1 MQDFLITDNLAEIDP
16 DINSLTEIEAERQYR
31 RLIMIPSESSAPM
44 AVRQVLGSA
53 FTNIYAE
60 GYPRPETRT
69 MSQEDIMNYGMQL
82 GTYRRYSDPRYYKG
96 VEYVDMVEALAKRR
110 CAELFAAN
118 GYEADDLYINVQALS
133 GAPANNAVYT
143 ALLKPGDSILGMDL
157 LHGGHLS
164 HGSPVNRSGINYVAY
179 HYKVDAETE
188 VIDYDMV
195 EKLAVISNPK
205 IIIAGY
211 SSYPWIPDWKKFRK
225 IADRV
230 GAVLLADISHIA
242 GLIAAGVAESPVGY
256 AHVITFTTH
265 KTLCGPRGA
274 VIISHDH
281 ETASLID
288 KAVFPGEQGGP
299 HINNIAAM
307 ALTFKL
313 AKTDAFKALQIQT
326 QKNTEALSESLSK
339 HGLRIPYKGTNSHL
353 TLIDCKSVVSE
364 AGVPLTGDL
373 AARILDLAGIVVNRN
388 TIPGDSSA
396 LKASGVRLGT
406 TWLTQRGFV
415 EKDMQT
421 IGEIIADVLKG
432 TTPYYMCG
440 RIGKKTRAK
449 IDFKVLEEA
458 KIRIRQLAE
467 SKRSADSISH
477 MHNEPHFTYIDDKF
491 NQDKI
496 GLEISGERVRP
507 FVSFTFTND
516 LDELKPGLTS
526 QTQMNTSMGNIEGT
540 ITCIEP
546 ERFVFTVDGEKAALA
561 RDWLCGISTAFTK
574 FDDDLCKRIPGPVCI
589 AVTDPILKKPELTEI
604 FGACKPYYVGI
615 AKDLNLPSLP
625 EFEWTQPSEGEP
637 KKTVL
642 NAIHKDMGAKMIAFA
657 GWEMPVW
664 YSSVLEEHNATR
676 TAAGLFDVTHMGVFQ
691 AEGPDASLFLDSVCA
706 NDILM
711 LKIGD
716 SCYTHF
722 LDSHANVIDD
732 LLVYRRDKHKY
743 LVVVNAA
750 NEEKDWA
757 WLNEVKEG
765 TVKVDEERPWVCAH
779 GRNVVLR
786 NLKDPG
792 EGADMRVDVALQGP
806 KSQEILLKL
815 TNDPT
820 EVRKIKRLNRT
831 QLCESVLD
839 GIEVVVSRTGYTGE
853 KMCFELF
860 VHPEQAPKLWKA
872 LMEAGEPLGLK
883 PCGLGARDSLRT
895 EAGLPLYGH
904 EMGGEFNLGVSEA
917 GFLPFI
923 KTNTAWFIGRTAF
936 EKQEKERQGVVVRFR
951 FEEKGVRMAHHGDP
965 VLDNRGKC
973 IGKVTSCA
981 IDQDGLLTGQAFIE
995 KKYAEEGNVINI
1007 FQSASEKESKAP
1019 AHLTTGDKVVLPTP
1033 AKIITR
1039 FMR

>member
-1 MQDFLITDNLAEIDP
+1 MQDFLITDKLAEIDP

-364 AGVPLTGDL
+364 AGVPLT
-373 AARILDLAGIVVNRN
+373 
-388 TIPGDSSA
+388 
-396 LKASGVRLGT
+396 
-406 TWLTQRGFV
+406 
-415 EKDMQT
+415 
-421 IGEIIADVLKG
+421 
-432 TTPYYMCG
+432 
-440 RIGKKTRAK
+440 
-449 IDFKVLEEA
+449 
-458 KIRIRQLAE
+458 
-467 SKRSADSISH
+467 
-477 MHNEPHFTYIDDKF
+477 
-491 NQDKI
+491 
-496 GLEISGERVRP
+496 
-507 FVSFTFTND
+507 
-516 LDELKPGLTS
+516 
-526 QTQMNTSMGNIEGT
+526 
-540 ITCIEP
+540 
-546 ERFVFTVDGEKAALA
+546 
-561 RDWLCGISTAFTK
+561 
-574 FDDDLCKRIPGPVCI
+574 
-589 AVTDPILKKPELTEI
+589 
-604 FGACKPYYVGI
+604 
-615 AKDLNLPSLP
+615 
-625 EFEWTQPSEGEP
+625 
-637 KKTVL
+637 
-642 NAIHKDMGAKMIAFA
+642 
-657 GWEMPVW
+657 
-664 YSSVLEEHNATR
+664 
-676 TAAGLFDVTHMGVFQ
+676 
-691 AEGPDASLFLDSVCA
+691 
-706 NDILM
+706 
-711 LKIGD
+711 
-716 SCYTHF
+716 
-722 LDSHANVIDD
+722 
-732 LLVYRRDKHKY
+732 
-743 LVVVNAA
+743 
-750 NEEKDWA
+750 
-757 WLNEVKEG
+757 
-765 TVKVDEERPWVCAH
+765 
-779 GRNVVLR
+779 
-786 NLKDPG
+786 
-792 EGADMRVDVALQGP
+792 
-806 KSQEILLKL
+806 
-815 TNDPT
+815 
-820 EVRKIKRLNRT
+820 
-831 QLCESVLD
+831 
-839 GIEVVVSRTGYTGE
+839 
-853 KMCFELF
+853 
-860 VHPEQAPKLWKA
+860 
-872 LMEAGEPLGLK
+872 
-883 PCGLGARDSLRT
+883 
-895 EAGLPLYGH
+895 
-904 EMGGEFNLGVSEA
+904 
-917 GFLPFI
+917 
-923 KTNTAWFIGRTAF
+923 
-936 EKQEKERQGVVVRFR
+936 
-951 FEEKGVRMAHHGDP
+951 
-965 VLDNRGKC
+965 
-973 IGKVTSCA
+973 
-981 IDQDGLLTGQAFIE
+981 
-995 KKYAEEGNVINI
+995 
-1007 FQSASEKESKAP
+1007 
-1019 AHLTTGDKVVLPTP
+1019 
-1033 AKIITR
+1033 
-1039 FMR
+1039 